1 MLRKGREKMKKII
14 AIVSAVV
21 LVGCLALVLTGCGA
35 KDEEVLTTLTT
46 TTTSPATTEIRN
58 DGMVTDE
65 SIPGDNGVIGDI
77 VTDISEGVSDMVTDV
92 SQDMRNMR
100 NAMR

>member
-1 MLRKGREKMKKII
+1 MKRII
-14 AIVSAVV
+14 AIFSAVV
-21 LVGCLALVLTGCGA
+21 LVACLGLVLTGCGA

-46 TTTSPATTEIRN
+46 TTTTTTTTTPATTDMLN

-65 SIPGDNGVIGDI
+65 STPGDNGAIGDI
-77 VTDISEGVSDMVTDV
+77 VTDISEGLSDMVTDV

>member
-1 MLRKGREKMKKII
+1 MKRII
-14 AIVSAVV
+14 AILSVVV
-21 LVGCLALVLTGCGA
+21 LVVCLGLVLTGCGA

-46 TTTSPATTEIRN
+46 TTTTTTTSPATTDMIN

-65 SIPGDNGVIGDI
+65 STPGDNGVIGDI
-77 VTDISEGVSDMVTDV
+77 VTDVSEGLSDMVTDV
-92 SQDMRNMR
+92 SDDMRNMR

>member
-1 MLRKGREKMKKII
+1 MKRII
-14 AIVSAVV
+14 AILSAVV
-21 LVGCLALVLTGCGA
+21 LVACLGLVLTGCGA

-46 TTTSPATTEIRN
+46 TTTSPATTEMMN

-65 SIPGDNGVIGDI
+65 STPGDNGVIGDI
-77 VTDISEGVSDMVTDV
+77 VTDISEGLSDMVTDV

>member
-1 MLRKGREKMKKII
+1 MKRTI
-14 AIVSAVV
+14 AIFSAVL
-21 LVGCLALVLTGCGA
+21 LVVCLGFVLTGCGA

-46 TTTSPATTEIRN
+46 TTTLPATTDMMN

-65 SIPGDNGVIGDI
+65 SVPGDNGVIGDI
-77 VTDISEGVSDMVTDV
+77 VTDISEGLSDMVTDV

>member
-1 MLRKGREKMKKII
+1 MKRII
-14 AIVSAVV
+14 AILSAVV
-21 LVGCLALVLTGCGA
+21 LVACLGLVLTGCGA

-46 TTTSPATTEIRN
+46 TTTSPATTDMMN

-65 SIPGDNGVIGDI
+65 STPGDNGVIGDI
-77 VTDISEGVSDMVTDV
+77 VTDISEGLSDMVTDV

>member
-1 MLRKGREKMKKII
+1 MKRII
-14 AIVSAVV
+14 AILSVVV
-21 LVGCLALVLTGCGA
+21 LVVCLGLVLTGCGA

-46 TTTSPATTEIRN
+46 TTTTTTSPATTDMIN

-65 SIPGDNGVIGDI
+65 STPGDNGVIGDI
-77 VTDISEGVSDMVTDV
+77 VTDVSEGLSDMVTDV
-92 SQDMRNMR
+92 SDDMRNIR

>member
-1 MLRKGREKMKKII
+1 MKRII
-14 AIVSAVV
+14 AILSVVV
-21 LVGCLALVLTGCGA
+21 LVVCLGLVLTGCGA

-46 TTTSPATTEIRN
+46 TTNTTTSPATTDMIN

-65 SIPGDNGVIGDI
+65 STPGDNGVIGDI
-77 VTDISEGVSDMVTDV
+77 VTDVSEGLSDMVTDV
-92 SQDMRNMR
+92 SDDMRNMR

>member
-1 MLRKGREKMKKII
+1 MKRII
-14 AIVSAVV
+14 AILSVV
-21 LVGCLALVLTGCGA
+21 MLVACLGLVLTGCGA

-46 TTTSPATTEIRN
+46 TTTTTTSPATTDMIN

-65 SIPGDNGVIGDI
+65 STPGDNGVIGDI
-77 VTDISEGVSDMVTDV
+77 VTDVSEGLSDMVTDV
-92 SQDMRNMR
+92 SDDMRNMR

>member
-1 MLRKGREKMKKII
+1 MKRII
-14 AIVSAVV
+14 AILSVVV
-21 LVGCLALVLTGCGA
+21 LVVCLGLVLTGCGA

-46 TTTSPATTEIRN
+46 TTTTTSPATTDMLN

-65 SIPGDNGVIGDI
+65 STPGDNGVIGDI
-77 VTDISEGVSDMVTDV
+77 VTDISEGLSDMVTDV
-92 SQDMRNMR
+92 SDDMRNIR